1 MQAVP
6 GVGAGG
12 GRRSGYR
19 RGVPSADHDLGPQ
32 DLGDPAHARRRL
44 RRDRS
49 PEHAEPSRFI
59 PHVQGLRA
67 IAVLLVVLYHFWP
80 GRLPGGYVGVDVFF
94 VISGFLITGHLMREI
109 DATGGVRLAQFWA
122 RRARRLLPASLLVLL
137 FCALCVMSP
146 YLMPTSALPGEVRE
160 ILASTFYVENWY
172 LALNSA
178 DYLNHAGSP
187 TTVQHYWSLSLE
199 EQFYVMWPLLM
210 LLAAWIA
217 VKWARGRR
225 RQVVVLTLGIV
236 SIASFVFCVVFTL
249 TNPAPAYF
257 VTFGRMW
264 EFGLGAMIALV
275 PALRVRNA
283 WASFV
288 LGWGGILALVYTAF
302 RFDAQTPF
310 PGYAALLPALG
321 AAAIIAASNTDR
333 WWYPTRILSV
343 RPAQFVGDISYSLYL
358 WHWPLIIIA
367 PSVPF
372 WGLSIY
378 HRVALLAICFVLA
391 WLTKRFV
398 EDPVRRWKVLTRRP
412 ARVTLW
418 ASLAAMVVVAG
429 TAGAAWAVNAPAYQR
444 GVEAIQELR
453 ADPPACFGA
462 ASVLDPSCAD
472 TDFGDTILP
481 APGFAGVD
489 QPADEQCFMQLNDAR
504 AYECEFGSDAADA
517 PRIALIGDSH
527 AYQLLS
533 TFQRMADENGWHL
546 ITFFKGAC
554 PWNTT
559 PISSAGAFGAACGE
573 WREAVGEKLADLDLD
588 AVFTASLATTPFS
601 STGYDSS
608 FDAAVT
614 GYRNAWKQFTDRG
627 IPVVTVVDNPT
638 WETDPNKCLR
648 TRDAAECTGARAE
661 VLHEDPVKTA
671 ATGTEGVSLLDFTD
685 VYCDDTTC
693 FPVVGGANIYRD
705 QDHLTVTFVDTLAPE
720 YTAALQAV
728 LAGSRD

>member
-398 EDPVRRWKVLTRRP
+398 EDPVRRWKALTRRP

-601 STGYDSS
+601 SAGYDSS
-608 FDAAVT
+608 FDAAVA
-614 GYRNAWKQFTDRG
+614 GYRDAWKQFTDRG
-627 IPVVTVVDNPT
+627 VPVVTVVDNPT

-671 ATGTEGVSLLDFTD
+671 ATGAEGVSLLDFTD

>member
-217 VKWARGRR
+217 VEWARGRR

-601 STGYDSS
+601 SAGYDSS
-608 FDAAVT
+608 FDAAVA
-614 GYRNAWKQFTDRG
+614 GYRDAWKQFTDRG